1 MLTGQQI
8 FGMILFFSLISWLAS
23 TLVTYKIL
31 VKKCEHDYEKIYEGE
46 KAFVHV
52 IVYRCSKCGKV
63 QRVKV
68 K

>member
-1 MLTGQQI
+1 MFAWNHVLALCMISLMLG
-8 FGMILFFSLISWLAS
+8 FFISCVVFYHAN
-23 TLVTYKIL
+23 
-31 VKKCEHDYEKIYEGE
+31 KCNHHYEKIYEGE
-46 KAFVHV
+46 KSFAHV